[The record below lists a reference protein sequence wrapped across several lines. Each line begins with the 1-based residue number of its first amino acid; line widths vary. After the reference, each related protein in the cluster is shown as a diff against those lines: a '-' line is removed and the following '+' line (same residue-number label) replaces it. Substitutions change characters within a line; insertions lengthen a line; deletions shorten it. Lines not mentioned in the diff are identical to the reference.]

1 MLLQLRTFWDRVS
14 GIGLSETL
22 PASER
27 SKVRLL
33 NQLLAGT
40 IPIHLIIILQD
51 FVQRDGPGV
60 LITLIPLG
68 ITLLTFFFQAKRW
81 FVFARIFIIIFLASA
96 MVGLSFLYGRELGAE
111 YTLLTMSL
119 GVVMLFEG
127 QNPWQLVSFI
137 FLFSCYEVIRWLYLY
152 HDPTL
157 INQLNS
163 STNHWIFISSLLG
176 CIIIGRI
183 FIENRRKVEKKMASV
198 MEDLKQ
204 KNKELEQANAD
215 LERFAFVAS
224 HDLKTPLR
232 NINNFLG
239 LIERRL
245 PKPIPDELQEYLQ
258 IASNNARH
266 MYYLIEDIL
275 QYSRLDN
282 QPELFLIDLN
292 LIARRAKMQL
302 SDYIN
307 EAKAT
312 IQLDNLPRVMGNE
325 GQLELLFQNLIENG
339 IKYNESEIPHIVI
352 SAEQKDGRGII
363 RFTDNGIGIEDEY
376 QPKIFDMFYRLH
388 TQDRYEGTGIGL
400 AICQKIAEKHQGKIH
415 LESDFGYGTTFVF
428 DFPLAER
435 LTDLQPA

>member
-1 MLLQLRTFWDRVS
+1 MLLQLRSFWDWVS
-14 GIGLSETL
+14 GIGLNETVS
-22 PASER
+22 ATER

-40 IPIHLIIILQD
+40 IPIHLLIIIQD
-51 FVQRDGPGV
+51 FIQRDGPGV
-60 LITLIPLG
+60 LITLIPLV
-68 ITLLTFFFQAKRW
+68 ITLFTFVIQARRW
-81 FVFARIFIIIFLASA
+81 FVFARVFIIVFLSIS

-119 GVVMLFEG
+119 GVVMLFER
-127 QNPWQLVSFI
+127 QDRWQITI
-137 FLFSCYEVIRWLYLY
+137 FVLLFSCYEVIRWLYLY

-157 INQLNS
+157 INQLNP
-163 STNHWIFISSLLG
+163 STNHWIFIASLMG

-183 FIENRRKVEKKMASV
+183 FIENRRKMEKKMDLV

-275 QYSRLDN
+275 QYSRLDT
-282 QPELFLIDLN
+282 QPEVFLIDLN

-302 SDYIN
+302 SDFIN
-307 EAKAT
+307 ESGAT
-312 IQLDNLPRVMGNE
+312 IEVGKLPRVMGNE

-339 IKYNESEIPHIVI
+339 IKYNESEVPHIEI
-352 SAEQKDGRGII
+352 SAEQKEGRGIV
-363 RFTDNGIGIEDEY
+363 RFVDNGIGIEDVY
-376 QPKIFDMFYRLH
+376 QAKIFDMFYRLH

-400 AICQKIAEKHQGKIH
+400 AICQKIASKHHGKIH
-415 LESDFGYGTTFVF
+415 LESRFGHGTTFVL

-435 LTDLQPA
+435 PVDLQPA

>member
-1 MLLQLRTFWDRVS
+1 MLLQLRAFWEWVS
-14 GIGLSETL
+14 GIGLNQTIPEI
-22 PASER
+22 ER
-27 SKVRLL
+27 PKVRLL

-40 IPIHLIIILQD
+40 IPIHLLIIIQD
-51 FVQRDGPGV
+51 FIQRDGPGV
-60 LITLIPLG
+60 LITLVPLV
-68 ITLLTFFFQAKRW
+68 ITLITFLFQSRGW
-81 FVFARIFIIIFLASA
+81 FIFSRIFIIVFLTAA
-96 MVGLSFLYGRELGAE
+96 MIGLSFLYGRELGAE

-119 GVVMLFEG
+119 GVVILFER
-127 QNPWQLVSFI
+127 QTSWQITI
-137 FLFSCYEVIRWLYLY
+137 FTLLFAAYEVIRWIYQH

-157 INQLNS
+157 LDQLNP
-163 STNHWIFISSLLG
+163 STNHWIFIASLLG

-183 FIENRRKVEKKMASV
+183 FIENRRKVERQMDAV
-198 MEDLKQ
+198 MEDLKL
-204 KNKELEQANAD
+204 KNLELEQANAD

-245 PKPIPDELQEYLQ
+245 PHPIPQELQEYLQ

-275 QYSRLDN
+275 QYSRLEN
-282 QPELFLIDLN
+282 QPEVFVIDLN
-292 LIARRAKMQL
+292 MILRRAKMQL

-307 EAKAT
+307 ETGAE
-312 IQLDNLPRVMGNE
+312 ISVGELPYIEGNE

-339 IKYNESEIPHIVI
+339 IKYNESEVPQVKI
-352 SAEQKDGRGII
+352 SAEIENGRNLI
-363 RFTDNGIGIEDEY
+363 RIVDNGIGIEDIY
-376 QPKIFDMFYRLH
+376 QSKIFDMFYRLH

-400 AICQKIAEKHQGKIH
+400 AICQKIVAKNHGEIR
-415 LESDFGYGTTFVF
+415 LESSFGKGTTFVI

-435 LTDLQPA
+435 IPDLQPA